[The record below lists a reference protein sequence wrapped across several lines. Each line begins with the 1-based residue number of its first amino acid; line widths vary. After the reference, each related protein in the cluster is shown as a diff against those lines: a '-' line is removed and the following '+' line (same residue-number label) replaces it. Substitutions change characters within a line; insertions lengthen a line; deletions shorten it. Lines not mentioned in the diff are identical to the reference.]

1 MPGARLTSIDA
12 VQAMSAAVESFRQEA
27 TSALEDLDMEIRR
40 AVEWIQHD
48 RRDHWTYEVRRG
60 YERVSEARVQLQQ
73 AKTFRRI
80 GNDDPSCL
88 DEKKALERSKRRLET
103 AEEKVAA
110 VRHWSRVIE
119 HAVHEY
125 RGTRGQVTGWL
136 DADYPKAVAVLKRMM
151 AALERYVS
159 ADVPGEIGQ
168 ELAATFEA
176 AQQPQ
181 QEGVPCDTGT

>member
-1 MPGARLTSIDA
+1 
-12 VQAMSAAVESFRQEA
+12 
-27 TSALEDLDMEIRR
+27 MEIRR

-48 RRDHWTYEVRRG
+48 RRDHWTHEVRRG

-88 DEKKALERSKRRLET
+88 DEKKALERSKRRLDT

-110 VRHWSRVIE
+110 VRHWCHVIE
-119 HAVHEY
+119 HAVHAY

-136 DADYPKAVAVLKRMM
+136 DADYPKAIAVLKRMM
-151 AALERYVS
+151 AALEQYVA
-159 ADVPGEIGQ
+159 ADVPAEVQ
-168 ELAATFEA
+168 QQLAATFDA
-176 AQQPQ
+176 AAKTQ
-181 QEGVPCDTGT
+181 QEGAACDTGT